1 MWDYNE
7 KVKEY
12 FLNPRNAG
20 EIKDPD
26 AVGEAGSLAC
36 GDHLKLM
43 LKIDKQT
50 EVITDAKFQT
60 FGCGSA
66 IASASALT
74 EMIIGKTIAEAE
86 KITNKDIV
94 DFLGGL
100 PVEKMHCSVMG
111 QEALEAAINQ
121 YRGKSPEPL
130 EERKRHIVC
139 ECFGVTDA
147 EIMRVVR
154 DNNLTTVEDVTH
166 YTKAG
171 GGCMSCHD
179 KIRQLIA
186 QVRGEAEKAPPARH
200 ERRKL
205 TNIQKMRLIEETF
218 EKEIRPMLRAD
229 GGDIELIDIEG
240 DRVLVSLRGMCS
252 SCMSASF
259 TLKKYV
265 EPKLR
270 EFVSPDLVIEEVKP

>member
-7 KVKEY
+7 KVKEH
-12 FLNPRNAG
+12 FLNPRNVG
-20 EIKDPD
+20 NMKDAD

-36 GDHLKLM
+36 GDQLKLM
-43 LKIDKQT
+43 LKIDKKT
-50 EVITDAKFQT
+50 ETVADAKFQT

-74 EMIIGKTIAEAE
+74 EMIIGRPLAEVE

-94 DFLGGL
+94 DYLGGL

-121 YRGKSPEPL
+121 YRGRSPEPL
-130 EERKRHIVC
+130 AERKRHIVC
-139 ECFGVTDA
+139 ECFGVTDE
-147 EIMRVVR
+147 EILRVVR

-179 KIRQLIA
+179 KIRALIA
-186 QVRGEAEKAPPARH
+186 QVSGAAEKARPAAPAG
-200 ERRKL
+200 RRL

-252 SCMSASF
+252 SCVSASF

-270 EFVSPDLVIEEVKP
+270 EFVSPDLCIEEVKP

>member
-7 KVKEY
+7 NVKDH
-12 FLNPRNAG
+12 FLNPRNVGQIRDA
-20 EIKDPD
+20 D

-36 GDHLKLM
+36 GDQLKLM
-43 LKIDKQT
+43 LKIDDKG
-50 EVITDAKFQT
+50 VVTDAKFQT

-74 EMIIGKTIAEAE
+74 EMIIGRTVDEVA

-94 DFLGGL
+94 DYLGGL

-111 QEALEAAINQ
+111 HEALEAALSDF
-121 YRGKSPEPL
+121 YGESTEKAAD
-130 EERKRHIVC
+130 KKKHIVC
-139 ECFGVTDA
+139 ECFGVTDE
-147 EIMRVVR
+147 EILRVAR
-154 DNNLTTVEDVTH
+154 DNRLRTVEDVTH

-171 GGCMSCHD
+171 GGCMGCHD
-179 KIRQLIA
+179 KIRALLE
-186 QVRGEAEKAPPARH
+186 QVAGEAEQAPPPKPEAK
-200 ERRKL
+200 KL
-205 TNIQKMRLIEETF
+205 TNLQKVKLIEETF

-240 DRVLVSLRGMCS
+240 SRVIVALRGMCS

-259 TLKKYV
+259 TLKKYI

-270 EFVSPDLVIEEVKP
+270 EFVSDDITVEEVKP

>member
-7 KVKEY
+7 KVKEH

-20 EIKDPD
+20 DIKEAD
-26 AVGEAGSLAC
+26 AIGEAGSLAC
-36 GDHLKLM
+36 GDQLKLM
-43 LKIDKQT
+43 LKIDRKN
-50 EVITDAKFQT
+50 EVIVDAKFQT

-74 EMIIGKTIAEAE
+74 EMIIGKTVAEVE

-111 QEALEAAINQ
+111 HEALESAINN
-121 YRGKSPEPL
+121 YRGRSSEPV
-130 EERKRHIVC
+130 EERKKHIVC
-139 ECFGVTDA
+139 ECFGVTDE
-147 EIMRVVR
+147 EIIRVVR
-154 DNNLTTVEDVTH
+154 DNNLSAVEDVTH

-179 KIRQLIA
+179 KIRDLIK
-186 QVRGEAEKAPPARH
+186 QVRGAEEKAKPAA
-200 ERRKL
+200 EPSRKL

-240 DRVLVSLRGMCS
+240 DRVVVSLRGMCS
-252 SCMSASF
+252 SCVSSSF

-270 EFVSPDLVIEEVKP
+270 EFVSPDIYIEEVKP